1 MGRRTTTQDSQRS
14 YHSRVPENTRE
25 SGLGGFPYP
34 TELFMLFLR
43 RYFPNFAQ
51 RITGS
56 VTVHDDRDG
65 LGVQSNEGM
74 RLDYISFEAV
84 VGRNSRFLVLSQ
96 DDIEELGGV
105 EYRAL
110 TALMWIVATVCIQ
123 MISKGD

>member
-1 MGRRTTTQDSQRS
+1 MGRRISTRDSQIS
-14 YHSRVPENTRE
+14 YRARVPETTKE

-34 TELFMLFLR
+34 SELFMLCLR
-43 RYFPNFAQ
+43 RYFPKFAQ
-51 RITGS
+51 RITDPKQGD
-56 VTVHDDRDG
+56 HDELRA
-65 LGVQSNEGM
+65 QSIEVEGTKFE
-74 RLDYISFEAV
+74 YFSFEAV